1 MENIENRR
9 DNNRLYYRSYG
20 TLSSDNNQWPAH
32 IINISSTGALI
43 AIICEHT
50 LTEEAIIHLT
60 VELLEGED
68 IVMHGKVLHV
78 KDHYIGLHCEPEKQT
93 DKNRLANIL
102 KQHDIE

>member
-1 MENIENRR
+1 MENRR

-20 TLSSDNNQWPAH
+20 TLSNNNNQWPAH

-50 LTEEAIIHLT
+50 LTEGAVISLT

-68 IVMHGKVLHV
+68 IIMHGRVLHV
-78 KDHYIGLHCEPEKQT
+78 KDHYIGLHCEPQKQT
-93 DKNRLANIL
+93 DKDRLASIL
-102 KQHDIE
+102 KQNNTE